1 MIKIR
6 FCGFPADSNFYLLKV
21 VKMNKKLIIWD
32 FDGVIADT
40 EKIWLLN
47 RQICLNQKFNL
58 NWDFQTT
65 NKFIGG
71 MSDKTKKHVLED
83 LGIKTNDEFWNDLLA
98 VDMQSMAQ
106 NGIQAIDGVE
116 DILKKTPVKYC
127 VATGGTF
134 EKTVVKM
141 QYIGFW
147 HKYFDEN
154 NTFTADMVAHG
165 KPEPDLFLLAAK
177 KMNVK
182 KEDCI
187 IIEDS
192 IAGMTAA
199 KKAGIDVIAFL
210 GSEMYQDCNCEAQI
224 RKLGVKHIFYNMKDV
239 QHFLFDFDK
248 K

>member
-1 MIKIR
+1 
-6 FCGFPADSNFYLLKV
+6 
-21 VKMNKKLIIWD
+21 MNKKLIIWD

-40 EKIWLLN
+40 EKIWLQN

-71 MSDKTKKHVLED
+71 MSDKTKKHVLAD
-83 LGIKTNDEFWNDLLA
+83 LGIETSDEFWNDLLA

-116 DILKKTPVKYC
+116 EILKQTSVNHC

-134 EKTVVKM
+134 EKTIVKM
-141 QYIGFW
+141 QYIGYW
-147 HKYFDEN
+147 HKYFDETN
-154 NTFTADMVAHG
+154 MFTADMVAHG

-177 KMNVK
+177 TMNTSK
-182 KEDCI
+182 NDCI

-210 GSEMYQDCNCEAQI
+210 GSEMYRDCNCEKQI
-224 RKLGVKHIFYNMKDV
+224 KDLGVRHIFYNMKDV